1 MGVIT
6 FNKVTKSYGDN
17 LILDKVSFEI
27 HENEKIALIGKNGT
41 GKTTIFNILTESI
54 DIDDGVFSIQ
64 KERTIA
70 YLQQIHEAS
79 DKHTG
84 YEILQLAFSKID
96 QLQIDM
102 ENAHELMA
110 ANPTNKIHIKEYGR
124 LHDKFEFMGG
134 YNVSEKISKIITGL
148 KIPEKVLKNQF
159 TKLSGGEQTLIM
171 LGKSLLMAPDI
182 LLMDEPTNH
191 LDMDAVKW
199 LEGYIVGYKGTV
211 FYVSHDRYF
220 INQTATKV
228 IELSFLHSKTY
239 KGNYDAYQKQKIE
252 YEKGHLKIYERQ
264 QKEIERLMKTARQMR
279 AYGTETAIK
288 RAQNME
294 KRIELMDKVDKPLN
308 ERNLSLAFKTLN
320 KSGYEIAKAIN
331 ISKSYGALS
340 LFKNVNFIIKSSEK
354 VAMIGPNGAG
364 KSTII
369 KMITG
374 NESVDSGV
382 ITVGK
387 SVKYAYLEQE
397 VIFNDEHKTLLEE
410 VCDELH
416 LTLQSGRDLLG
427 KYMFSNDDVFK
438 KVGMLSGGEKS
449 RLRLL
454 LELQNDVN
462 LLILDEPTNHLDI
475 ESREELEEAISQYHG
490 TMLFIS
496 HDRHFINKFSEK
508 VIDVRDGNVITYEG
522 NYDYYKKMI
531 DKKKE
536 DNDKLKVSSKKQTT
550 NQNYGK
556 EKRKAVFTINKTEK
570 LMAELEMKMSI
581 IDKEIIEFATDYM
594 KLHELTTK
602 REQLNLEHEELLEKW
617 FELQGE

>member
-1 MGVIT
+1 MGVINFT
-6 FNKVTKSYGDN
+6 AVTKNYGDN
-17 LILDKVSFEI
+17 LILDKVSFDI
-27 HENEKIALIGKNGT
+27 HENEKVALIGKNGT

-54 DIDDGVFSIQ
+54 DIDDGIFSIQ
-64 KERTIA
+64 NNRTIA

-84 YEILQLAFSKID
+84 HEILQLAFLKID
-96 QLQIDM
+96 QLQAAM
-102 ENAHELMA
+102 EDAHELMA
-110 ANPTNKIHIKEYGR
+110 ANPTNQTHIKEYGR

-199 LEGYIVGYKGTV
+199 LEEYIKDYKGTV

-220 INQTATKV
+220 INKTATKV

-239 KGNYDAYQKQKIE
+239 KGNYDAYQKQKQE
-252 YEKGHLKIYERQ
+252 DEERHLKLYKRQ
-264 QKEIERLMKTARQMR
+264 QKEIDRLMRTARQMR
-279 AYGTETAIK
+279 DYGTETAIK
-288 RAQNME
+288 RAQNLE

-308 ERNLSLAFKTLN
+308 ERNLSLAFNTLD
-320 KSGYEIAKAIN
+320 KSGYEIIKATN
-331 ISKSYGALS
+331 ISKSYGTLN
-340 LFKNVNFIIKSSEK
+340 LFKNVNFMIKSNEK

-364 KSTII
+364 KSTLI

-374 NESVDSGV
+374 NEFVDEGE
-382 ITVGK
+382 IKVGK
-387 SVKYAYLEQE
+387 SVTYAYLEQE
-397 VIFNDEHKTLLEE
+397 VLFDEENKTLLEE
-410 VCDELH
+410 VCDYLK
-416 LTLQSGRDLLG
+416 LTLQSGRNLLG

-454 LELQNDVN
+454 LELQNNVN

-475 ESREELEEAISQYHG
+475 SSREELEEAINQYHG

-508 VIDVRDGNVITYEG
+508 VIDVRDGSVITYEG
-522 NYDYYKKMI
+522 NYDYYQKMI

-536 DNDKLKVSSKKQTT
+536 SMDKVKTSEKKQTT

-556 EKRKAVFTINKTEK
+556 GKRKAVFTINKTEK
-570 LMAELEMKMSI
+570 LMADLEIKMNL
-581 IDKEIIEFATDYM
+581 IDRDIIEYATDYK
-594 KLHELTTK
+594 KLHELTIERDK
-602 REQLNLEHEELLEKW
+602 LNLEHEELLKKW

>member
-1 MGVIT
+1 MGVINFT
-6 FNKVTKSYGDN
+6 EVTKNYGDN
-17 LILDKVSFEI
+17 LILDKVSFDI
-27 HENEKIALIGKNGT
+27 HENEKVALIGKNGT

-54 DIDDGVFSIQ
+54 DIDDGYFSIQ
-64 KERTIA
+64 NNRTIA

-84 YEILQLAFSKID
+84 HEILQLAFLKID
-96 QLQIDM
+96 QLQVAM
-102 ENAHELMA
+102 EDAHELMA
-110 ANPTNKIHIKEYGR
+110 ANPTNQTHIKEYGR

-148 KIPEKVLKNQF
+148 RIPEKVLNNQF

-199 LEGYIVGYKGTV
+199 LEEYIKDYKGTV

-220 INQTATKV
+220 INKTATKV

-239 KGNYDAYQKQKIE
+239 KGNYDAYHKQKQEDEIR
-252 YEKGHLKIYERQ
+252 HLKLYERQ
-264 QKEIERLMKTARQMR
+264 QKEIDRLMKTARQMR
-279 AYGTETAIK
+279 SYGTETAIK
-288 RAQNME
+288 RAQNLE
-294 KRIELMDKVDKPLN
+294 KRIELMDKVDRPLN
-308 ERNLSLAFKTLN
+308 ERNLSLAFKTLD
-320 KSGYEIAKAIN
+320 KSGYEIIKATN
-331 ISKSYGALS
+331 ISKSYGTLN
-340 LFKNVNFIIKSSEK
+340 LFKNVDFMIKSNEK

-364 KSTII
+364 KSTLI

-374 NESVDSGV
+374 NEFVDKGE
-382 ITVGK
+382 IKVGK
-387 SVKYAYLEQE
+387 SVTYAYLEQE
-397 VIFNDEHKTLLEE
+397 VLFDEENKTLLEE
-410 VCDELH
+410 VCDHLK
-416 LTLQSGRDLLG
+416 LTLQSGRNLLG
-427 KYMFSNDDVFK
+427 KYMFSNEDVFK

-454 LELQNDVN
+454 LELQNNVN

-475 ESREELEEAISQYHG
+475 SSREELEEAINQYHG

-508 VIDVRDGNVITYEG
+508 VIDVRDGSVITYEG
-522 NYDYYKKMI
+522 NYDYYQKMI

-536 DNDKLKVSSKKQTT
+536 SMDKVKTGENKQTT

-556 EKRKAVFTINKTEK
+556 GKRKAVFTINKTEK
-570 LMAELEMKMSI
+570 LMADLEIKMNI
-581 IDKEIIEFATDYM
+581 IDKDIIEYATDYK
-594 KLHELTTK
+594 KLHELTIERDK
-602 REQLNLEHEELLEKW
+602 LNLEHEKLLEKW

>member
-6 FNKVTKSYGDN
+6 FNEVTKSYGDN
-17 LILDKVSFEI
+17 LILDKVSFDI
-27 HENEKIALIGKNGT
+27 FENEKVALIGKNGT

-54 DIDDGVFSIQ
+54 DIDDGLFSIQ
-64 KERTIA
+64 NNRTIA
-70 YLQQIHEAS
+70 YLKQIHKAS
-79 DKHTG
+79 DEHTG

-96 QLQIDM
+96 QLQVDM
-102 ENAHELMA
+102 EHAHKLMA
-110 ANPTNKIHIKEYGR
+110 DNPTNQTHIKEYGR

-148 KIPEKVLKNQF
+148 RIPEKVLKNQF

-199 LEGYIVGYKGTV
+199 LEGYIKGYKGTV

-228 IELSFLHSKTY
+228 IELSFLHGKTY
-239 KGNYDAYQKQKIE
+239 KGNYDAYQKQKQE
-252 YEKGHLKIYERQ
+252 YEERHLKLYERQ

-279 AYGTETAIK
+279 DYGTETAIK
-288 RAQNME
+288 RAQNLE
-294 KRIELMDKVDKPLN
+294 KRIELMDKVDRPIN
-308 ERNLSLAFKTLN
+308 EKNLSLAFKTLN
-320 KSGYEIAKAIN
+320 KSGYEIIKAVN
-331 ISKSYGALS
+331 ISKSYGELNI
-340 LFKNVNFIIKSSEK
+340 FKNVNFIIKTNEK

-364 KSTII
+364 KSTLI
-369 KMITG
+369 KMIAG
-374 NESVDSGV
+374 NESVDNGE

-397 VIFNDEHKTLLEE
+397 VIFEDENITLLEE
-410 VCDELH
+410 VCDH
-416 LTLQSGRDLLG
+416 LRITLQSGRNLLG
-427 KYMFSNDDVFK
+427 KYMFFNDDVFK

-475 ESREELEEAISQYHG
+475 ASREELEEAISQYHG

-508 VIDVRDGNVITYEG
+508 VIDVRDGSVITYEG
-522 NYDYYKKMI
+522 NYDYYQKMI
-531 DKKKE
+531 DKKNE
-536 DNDKLKVSSKKQTT
+536 VIDKIKISKKRQTT

-556 EKRKAVFTINKTEK
+556 GKRKAVFTINKTEK
-570 LMAELEMKMSI
+570 LMADLENEMSI
-581 IDKEIIEFATDYM
+581 IDRDIVEFATDYK

-602 REQLNLEHEELLEKW
+602 REQLNLEHEELLKKW